1 MTRIGLDPETKV
13 VNEVFALI
21 YAPGRSRDR
30 FPENCVMVVDSEAAA
45 LEGADPEKN
54 LYPARVIGPSR
65 SSEGFRLYYLVGWL
79 DDEERK

>member
-13 VNEVFALI
+13 VNEVFALV

-30 FPENCVMVVDSEAAA
+30 FPENCVTVVASEAEA
-45 LEGADPEKN
+45 LSGADPEHN

-79 DDEERK
+79 EEHAK